1 MSDVKFELSL
11 PGLNALMKS
20 GEMRAIE
27 NRAAAAIA
35 AAAGPGHDIE
45 YAHPIGFV
53 AIASVRAV
61 TYDAYYD
68 DLGEGTLDNAVK
80 GVRI

>member
-20 GEMRAIE
+20 GEMQAIE

-68 DLGEGTLDNAVK
+68 DLGEGALDNAVK
-80 GVRI
+80 GVHI